1 MSDLKEYFA
10 SKLREGQSSDDI
22 MRELV
27 KQCAAAQCDIDEEK
41 AKLEAKRKAK
51 AEAEAKAQKYE
62 ARKLELGATLMNAM
76 ADYVAHVKPGME
88 NDLMGQNLTLAE
100 KLACIDSAI
109 DSALF
114 AFQLQ
119 EKLKSPDLGKSTLGS
134 LDILDQ
140 LTKIFS

>member
-41 AKLEAKRKAK
+41 AKLEAERKAK
-51 AEAEAKAQKYE
+51 AEADAKAQKYE

-88 NDLMGQNLTLAE
+88 VKLMGPNLTLAE
-100 KLACIDSAI
+100 KLECIDSAI
-109 DSALF
+109 DSAMF
-114 AFQLQ
+114 AFQFQ
-119 EKLKSPDLGKSTLGS
+119 EKLRDPDLRKSTLDLGS
-134 LDILDQ
+134 FLDQ
-140 LTKIFS
+140 FDKIFR